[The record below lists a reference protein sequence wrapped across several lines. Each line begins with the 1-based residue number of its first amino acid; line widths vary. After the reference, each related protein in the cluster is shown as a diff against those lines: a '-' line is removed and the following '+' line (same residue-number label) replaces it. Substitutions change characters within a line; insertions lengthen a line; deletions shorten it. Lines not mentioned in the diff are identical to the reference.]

1 MLKKIVGFFLSWKIL
16 LLFLAFLAMLI
27 IPLNWGNTYIR
38 PFHQPNAPYNYQI
51 DPPYYIWIWANFDGA
66 HYLSIARSGY
76 LDFQYGFFPL
86 YPVIIDYVHNLFQ
99 IRYIYAGII
108 ISNLFFL
115 LSLFIIWA
123 LLKIDDKKKLFSL
136 FFLILILFPTSF
148 FYGAAYNDS
157 LFFFLATLSIYF
169 ARRESW
175 ILASISAG
183 IATLTRLNG
192 LALFFLIFFEYIL
205 SIRKSFTGWS
215 LDQLLASLK
224 SQLQLSKIFKS
235 KFYFVILIPLAFVG
249 YLAYIQS
256 ASGSWTHLFT
266 SMSIWNQDRFILP
279 LQVLWRYTKI
289 IFTASPHHL
298 NYWIAVSELFFVFL
312 YIFLLIF
319 SFKKIRFSY
328 WVFFFISILIPSFTG
343 TFQGMPRYG
352 LHLYPFFLSLTIF
365 LSNQSL
371 LKKIA
376 YFVVS
381 ILLLFLFVGLFTRGY
396 FVA

>member
-1 MLKKIVGFFLSWKIL
+1 MLKKIVGFFLSWKL
-16 LLFLAFLAMLI
+16 FLLFLAFLAKLI
-27 IPLNWGNTYIR
+27 IPLNWGNVYLR
-38 PFHQPNAPYNYQI
+38 PFHRPNVPYNYQI

-76 LDFQYGFFPL
+76 LNYQYGFFPL
-86 YPVIIDYVHNLFQ
+86 YPIIIDYIHNLFN
-99 IRYIYAGII
+99 IRYILAGII
-108 ISNLFFL
+108 ISNISFL
-115 LSLFIIWA
+115 LSLFFIWA

-148 FYGAAYNDS
+148 FYAAVYNDS
-157 LFFFLATLSIYF
+157 LFLLLATSSIYF
-169 ARRESW
+169 SRRQSW

-205 SIRKSFTGWS
+205 STRKSFTGWR
-215 LDQLLASLK
+215 LAQLQASLK
-224 SQLQLSKIFKS
+224 HQLQLKKILKS
-235 KFYFVILIPLAFVG
+235 KLYFVILIPLVFVG
-249 YLAYIQS
+249 YLVYIQFN
-256 ASGSWTHLFT
+256 SGSWTNLFT
-266 SMSIWNQDRFILP
+266 SMSEWNQDKLIFP
-279 LQVLWRYTKI
+279 LQVFWRYAKI
-289 IFTASPHHL
+289 IFTASPHYL
-298 NYWIAVSELFFVFL
+298 NYWIAISELFFVFL
-312 YIFLLIF
+312 YIFLLVF

-328 WVFFFISILIPSFTG
+328 WIFFFISILIPSFTG

-352 LHLYPFFLSLTIF
+352 LHLYPFFLSLAMF

-371 LKKIA
+371 FKKIA

-381 ILLLFLFVGLFTRGY
+381 ILLLFLYVGLFTRGY

>member
-1 MLKKIVGFFLSWKIL
+1 MLKKIVGFFLSWRLL
-16 LLFLAFLAMLI
+16 LLFLAFLATLI
-27 IPLNWGNTYIR
+27 VPLNWGNTYIR
-38 PFHQPNAPYNYQI
+38 PFHQPNVPYNYQI
-51 DPPYYIWIWANFDGA
+51 DPPYYVWIWANFDGA

-86 YPVIIDYVHNLFQ
+86 FPVIIDYIRNLFHIQ
-99 IRYIYAGII
+99 YISAGVI

-136 FFLILILFPTSF
+136 FLLILILFPTSF
-148 FYGAAYNDS
+148 FYGAVYNDS

-169 ARRESW
+169 ARRKSW

-205 SIRKSFTGWS
+205 SIRKSFTGWR
-215 LDQLLASLK
+215 LAQLLASLK
-224 SQLQLSKIFKS
+224 HQLQLTKILKS
-235 KFYFVILIPLAFVG
+235 KFYFVILVPLVFVG
-249 YLAYIQS
+249 YLVFIQFD
-256 ASGSWTHLFT
+256 SGSWTNLFT
-266 SMSIWNQDRFILP
+266 SMKIWGQDKTIFP
-279 LQVLWRYTKI
+279 LQVFWRYLKI

-298 NYWIAVSELFFVFL
+298 NYWIAISELFFVFL

-319 SFKKIRFSY
+319 SFKKIRLSY
-328 WVFFFISILIPSFTG
+328 WIFFFISILIPSFTG

-352 LHLYPFFLSLTIF
+352 LHLYPFFLSLAMFI
-365 LSNQSL
+365 SNQSL
-371 LKKIA
+371 FKKIA
-376 YFVVS
+376 YFTVS
-381 ILLLFLFVGLFTRGY
+381 ILLLFLFVTLFTRGY